1 MKKLQIGDKIYATN
15 NNGINCVMTIA
26 RITPTLAI
34 TDKGDK
40 FKINTDNEFCQEIP
54 KFNGWPC
61 AFNGRT
67 YYQLE
72 TPELKETFQK
82 QKLVRKL
89 SKFDFN
95 KLDLKTLIEINSK
108 LTEIK

>member
-1 MKKLQIGDKIYATN
+1 MKKLQIGDKIYATDDY
-15 NNGINCVMTIA
+15 GIDCVMKIA

-34 TDKGDK
+34 TTSNIK
-40 FKINTDNEFCQEIP
+40 FKINTVDGFCHKVP
-54 KFNGWPC
+54 KNDSWTFT
-61 AFNGRT
+61 GRT

-72 TPELKETFQK
+72 TPELKEILEK
-82 QKLVRKL
+82 QRLVQKL

>member
-1 MKKLQIGDKIYATN
+1 MKKLQIGDRIYATN
-15 NNGINCVMTIA
+15 DNGVNCVMTIA

-40 FKINTDNEFCQEIP
+40 FKINTDGFCNKVP
-54 KFNGWPC
+54 KDDPWISF
-61 AFNGRT
+61 GRT

-72 TPELKETFQK
+72 TPELKEILQK
-82 QKLVRKL
+82 QRLVQKL

-108 LTEIK
+108 LT

>member
-15 NNGINCVMTIA
+15 DNGVNCVMTIA

-40 FKINTDNEFCQEIP
+40 FKINTNGGFCYEVP
-54 KFNGWPC
+54 KNDPWISF
-61 AFNGRT
+61 GRT

-72 TPELKETFQK
+72 TPELKEILQK
-82 QKLVRKL
+82 QRLVQKL
-89 SKFDFN
+89 SKLDFN

-108 LTEIK
+108 LT

>member
-15 NNGINCVMTIA
+15 DYGINSILEIA

-34 TDKGDK
+34 TKSEVK
-40 FKINTDNEFCQEIP
+40 FKINTTVNGFCHKVP
-54 KFNGWPC
+54 KDDSWSS
-61 AFNGRT
+61 NGRT

-72 TPELKETFQK
+72 TPELKEILQK
-82 QKLVRKL
+82 QRLVQKL

-95 KLDLKTLIEINSK
+95 KLDLKTLTEINSK

>member
-40 FKINTDNEFCQEIP
+40 FKINTDNGFCQETP
-54 KFNGWPC
+54 KFDGWPSVL
-61 AFNGRT
+61 NGGT

-72 TPELKETFQK
+72 TPELKETLQK
-82 QKLVRKL
+82 QRLVQKL
-89 SKFDFN
+89 SKFDFK
-95 KLDLKTLIEINSK
+95 KLDLKTLIEINNK

>member
-15 NNGINCVMTIA
+15 NNGVNRVMTIA

-40 FKINTDNEFCQEIP
+40 FKINTDNGFCHKVP
-54 KFNGWPC
+54 KDDSWSS
-61 AFNGRT
+61 NGRT

-72 TPELKETFQK
+72 TPELKEILQK
-82 QKLVRKL
+82 QRLVQKI
-89 SKFDFN
+89 SKFDFK
-95 KLDLKTLIEINSK
+95 KLDLKTLSEINNK
-108 LTEIK
+108 LI

>member
-1 MKKLQIGDKIYATN
+1 MKKLQIGDRIYATN
-15 NNGINCVMTIA
+15 NNGVNCVMTIA

-40 FKINTDNEFCQEIP
+40 FKINTNNGFCYEVP
-54 KFNGWPC
+54 KDDPWTSF
-61 AFNGRT
+61 GRT

-72 TPELKETFQK
+72 TPELKEILQK
-82 QKLVRKL
+82 QRLVQKL
-89 SKFDFN
+89 SKLDFN

-108 LTEIK
+108 LT

>member
-15 NNGINCVMTIA
+15 NNGVNCVMTIA

-40 FKINTDNEFCQEIP
+40 FKINTNGGFCYEVP
-54 KFNGWPC
+54 KNDPWISF
-61 AFNGRT
+61 GRT

-72 TPELKETFQK
+72 TPELKEILQK
-82 QKLVRKL
+82 QILVQKL
-89 SKFDFN
+89 SKLDFN

-108 LTEIK
+108 LT

>member
-15 NNGINCVMTIA
+15 NNGVNSVMTIA

-40 FKINTDNEFCQEIP
+40 FKINTVDGFCQEVP
-54 KFNGWPC
+54 KFDNWGLTSC
-61 AFNGRT
+61 NGRT

-72 TPELKETFQK
+72 TPELKEILQK
-82 QKLVRKL
+82 QRLVQKI

-108 LTEIK
+108 LT

>member
-15 NNGINCVMTIA
+15 DYGVNSVITIA

-40 FKINTDNEFCQEIP
+40 FKINTDNGFCHKVP
-54 KFNGWPC
+54 KDDPWTFT
-61 AFNGRT
+61 GRT

-72 TPELKETFQK
+72 TPELKEILQK
-82 QKLVRKL
+82 QRLVQKI
-89 SKFDFN
+89 SKFDFK
-95 KLDLKTLIEINSK
+95 KLDLKTLIEINNK
-108 LTEIK
+108 LT

>member
-15 NNGINCVMTIA
+15 DNGVNRVMTIA

-40 FKINTDNEFCQEIP
+40 FKINTNGGFCYEVP
-54 KFNGWPC
+54 KNDPWISF
-61 AFNGRT
+61 GRT

-72 TPELKETFQK
+72 TPELKEILQK
-82 QKLVRKL
+82 QRLVQKF
-89 SKFDFN
+89 SKFNFN

-108 LTEIK
+108 LT

>member
-15 NNGINCVMTIA
+15 DFGIRSITIA
-26 RITPTLAI
+26 RLTKTLAI
-34 TDKGDK
+34 SDKGSK
-40 FKINTDNEFCQEIP
+40 FKINTDNGFCEEIP
-54 KFNGWPC
+54 KNRSYLNRC
-61 AFNGRT
+61 

-72 TPELKETFQK
+72 TPELKEILQK
-82 QKLVRKL
+82 QRLIQKL

-108 LTEIK
+108 LI

>member
-15 NNGINCVMTIA
+15 YNGVNCVMTIA

-40 FKINTDNEFCQEIP
+40 FKINTNGGFCYKVP
-54 KFNGWPC
+54 KNDPWISF
-61 AFNGRT
+61 GRT

-72 TPELKETFQK
+72 TPELKEILQK
-82 QKLVRKL
+82 QRLVQKL
-89 SKFDFN
+89 SKFNFN
-95 KLDLKTLIEINSK
+95 KLDLKTLIEINNK
-108 LTEIK
+108 LT

>member
-15 NNGINCVMTIA
+15 NNGISYVETIA

-34 TDKGDK
+34 TDGGDK
-40 FKINTDNEFCQEIP
+40 FKINTDNEFCHKVP
-54 KFNGWPC
+54 KDDFWLSTG
-61 AFNGRT
+61 GKT

-72 TPELKETFQK
+72 TPELKEILQK
-82 QKLVRKL
+82 QRLVKKI